1 VPGGSDA
8 SAGDEASHVAI
19 DYSLFA
25 MGDYSEFSL
34 KIRALLAVYRW
45 RKIDPMPWSEPRLP
59 LAKANVGLVSTAGL
73 VIPGQAPF
81 DDAVKGGDFSFREI
95 ASSTDPQRLV
105 ESHRSESFSRDGL
118 LEDANLVFPIDR
130 MHELERDGV
139 IGRFNARCLS
149 FMGSITAPRRLML
162 QTAPEAAEIFVGDG
176 VDVALLVPV

>member
-1 VPGGSDA
+1 
-8 SAGDEASHVAI
+8 
-19 DYSLFA
+19 

-45 RKIDPMPWSEPRLP
+45 RRIEPMPWAEPRVP
-59 LAKANVGLVSTAGL
+59 LAEANVGLVSTAGL
-73 VIPGQAPF
+73 VLPGQTPF

-95 ASSTDPQRLV
+95 PSVTDPQCLL

-130 MHELERDGV
+130 MRELERDGV

-149 FMGSITAPRRLML
+149 FMGSITAPKRLRL
-162 QTAPEAAEIFVGDG
+162 RTAPEAAELFARDG